1 MLPPP
6 ITTNDVG
13 EERRVGFEIEYLGL
27 DLSQTAHLI
36 LEAFGEDD
44 AGRRIRNRHK
54 NACQVQTDSFGT
66 FNVEVD
72 VDLLQKLAESSQQN
86 VLSQELDLE
95 GAVEELISPL
105 ITSFAPNE
113 VVTPPIPWSRIGEVE
128 QLIDLMREKGA
139 EGTGVSISYAFG
151 LHINPEAP
159 SLEADSILAHIQAFL
174 LLYEWL
180 QEEMRM
186 NFSRKV
192 TSFAGGFPKRYA
204 RTVLSPDYQPD
215 LPTLID
221 DYLEMNPTRNRALD
235 LLPLFSFIDEDR
247 VLAVV
252 KDNLIK
258 KRPTY
263 HLRMPDCRIDDPSWQ
278 LSVEWNRWV
287 MVERLADNRPLRMRM
302 IAHRQSLRE
311 KLLSEFTEKW
321 LIASR
326 NFVEQMR

>member
-1 MLPPP
+1 MLTPPK
-6 ITTNDVG
+6 TTNDAG

-27 DLSQTAHLI
+27 DLAQTARVI
-36 LEAFGEDD
+36 LEAFGEEEKD
-44 AGRRIRNRHK
+44 GRVEKRHK
-54 NACQVQTDSFGT
+54 NACVVNTEAFGP

-72 VDLLQKLAESSQQN
+72 VELLQKLAETSEKKSG
-86 VLSQELDLE
+86 SDELNFE

-113 VVTPPIPWSRIGEVE
+113 VVTPPIPLSRIGELE
-128 QLIDLMREKGA
+128 ALIDLMREKGA

-159 SLEADSILAHIQAFL
+159 SLEADSIRAHIQSFL
-174 LLYEWL
+174 LLYEWM

-192 TSFAGGFPKRYA
+192 TSFAGGFPKRYS
-204 RTVLSPDYQPD
+204 RLVLSADYKPD

-221 DYLEMNPTRNRALD
+221 DYLEFNPTRNRALD
-235 LLPLFSFIDEDR
+235 LLPLFAFVDEGR
-247 VLAVV
+247 VTSVV
-252 KDNLIK
+252 KDSLIK

-278 LSVEWNRWV
+278 PTVEWNRWV
-287 MVERLADNRPLRMRM
+287 MVEELANNEDLRLRM
-302 IAHRQSLRE
+302 IEHRQSLRD
-311 KLLSEFTEKW
+311 KLLSDFTETW

-326 NFVEQMR
+326 NYVERMR